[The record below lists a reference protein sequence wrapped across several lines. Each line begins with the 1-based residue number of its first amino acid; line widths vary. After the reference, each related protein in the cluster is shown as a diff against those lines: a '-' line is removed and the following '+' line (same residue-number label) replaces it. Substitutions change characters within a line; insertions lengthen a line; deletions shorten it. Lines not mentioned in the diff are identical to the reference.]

1 MSSTP
6 RQTQRRVRM
15 LKAELRMLQN
25 YYDESSI
32 VLIEYDREWTS
43 DLTYFLLKYDDKKN
57 LPPSSDN
64 QASDIGPVRDGWE
77 ERNARRKQR
86 DDRIKARRG
95 KKWGK
100 ETKEKSV
107 NVEPEKD
114 TTPEWAR
121 KLFREIAKLTHPDK
135 APEDSKEKF
144 SKIFRRASTAIDE
157 EDYKE
162 LLSLAMDLD
171 LSFDMLDQELHPLL
185 EQRVV
190 DMRAKI
196 KVLEQK
202 AAWIWGESFGM
213 YDVRSGVLHRILA
226 QSGINETLEELK
238 SEIEKREEQST
249 RG

>member
-1 MSSTP
+1 
-6 RQTQRRVRM
+6 M

-32 VLIEYDREWTS
+32 VLVEYEEEWTS
-43 DLTYFLLKYDDKKN
+43 DLTYFLLKFNNEKKS
-57 LPPSSDN
+57 LASSDN
-64 QASDIGPVRDGWE
+64 QSFDIGPVKGDGWE

-95 KKWGK
+95 KKWGR
-100 ETKEKSV
+100 EAKEK
-107 NVEPEKD
+107 NANTPLEKD

-144 SKIFRRASTAIDE
+144 SKIFRRASAAIDG

-171 LSFDMLDQELHPLL
+171 LSFDMLDQELRPLL

-196 KVLEQK
+196 KALEEK
-202 AAWIWGESFGM
+202 ASWIWGENFGM
-213 YDVRSGVLHRILA
+213 SALRAEVLQRILT
-226 QSGINETLEELK
+226 QSGISRSLEELK
-238 SEIEKREEQST
+238 DEIEKREEQST